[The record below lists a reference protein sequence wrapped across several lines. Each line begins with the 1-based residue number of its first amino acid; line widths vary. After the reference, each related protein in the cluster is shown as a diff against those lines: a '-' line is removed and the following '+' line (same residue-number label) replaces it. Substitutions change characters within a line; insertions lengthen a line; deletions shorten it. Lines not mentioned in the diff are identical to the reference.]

1 MKQVRIYGDSL
12 LEFVLWENGRYTV
25 NKEPVK
31 RFAQEFRLNIVNRS
45 YFGSCVDKGLQRIR
59 RDLSQPD
66 IKIDYAI
73 LEFGGNDCAFNWKE
87 IAEHPEDSH
96 DSVVPLPQYLD
107 RFRSCIREL
116 REAGILP
123 ILTNLVPFDPH
134 SYLNWVTRMLD
145 REIVLGWLGEEN
157 RVYRKNELYSRAL
170 EKMAGE
176 EMVPLIDLRSGF
188 LDLPCLQDYYCDDGV
203 HPNRAGQE
211 LIYQAFADYVRCCG

>member
-25 NKEPVK
+25 NKEPVQ

-59 RDLSQPD
+59 RDLSRPD

-87 IAEHPEDSH
+87 IHDHPEDSH

-107 RFRSCIREL
+107 CFRSGIRAL
-116 REAGILP
+116 REAGIRP

-134 SYLNWVTRMLD
+134 SYMKWVTRTLD
-145 REIVLGWLGEEN
+145 RETVLGWLGEEN

-176 EMVPLIDLRSGF
+176 EMVPLIDLRAGF
-188 LDLPCLQDYYCDDGV
+188 LDLPRLQDYYCEDGV

-211 LIYQAFADYVRCCG
+211 LIYQAFADYVRSCG